1 MSQVASTLGK
11 TGLHVPT
18 NPKDHE
24 AVLAFLH
31 RFANRRTL
39 LRGIQGICAFVV
51 TITLLSIPVVF
62 ADSMRWLSD
71 PVRWSISCGVYLIAM
86 TVAWRFGLKAFWE
99 STDSVAV
106 AQSIEQVSPRF
117 RESLLSSVELRGL
130 DGGIKSGSQ
139 AFVSAIERD
148 VAKEVRRV
156 ELEDLLP
163 WTRISRVLTICMML
177 LMATLMM
184 CAVPGLKYSQRLAR
198 ALLPFVS
205 LTRPSNVRIVILEP
219 SPASLAVPSEQT
231 LRFLIEVEGGNVEA
245 ATLVFADSL
254 GQPTQSHR
262 EIAMLLESEQPK
274 RFSVVSSV
282 GSVTSQYRVRAGDGE
297 TVWHQ
302 LQTLARPKPVLF
314 TTQVTLPDYVPKNI
328 AAQFYHSSSSN
339 LRGDLRVLA
348 GSRVRLE
355 VDVNQP
361 LKLGSLE
368 LESVSTGR
376 KTSIPLTLEKSES
389 DRQIAAG
396 ATSSYTANFE
406 VLENAKYQVR
416 LHAETEY
423 QGNPLEN
430 SFSPVYKIEALED
443 AAATLTWSIS
453 DSTVWRKPP
462 DSKEIFVVAPNE
474 LISLAVSCQDNL
486 PVESMDIEWSVN
498 RGAWQL
504 AKSKVPFRE
513 QTLEDRAAISPA
525 IKTFEGFAKWDWDIT
540 DYKLEGGDTLQC
552 RAKGIDLKGSVSY
565 SSVTTFSVSA
575 NGYDRDRYDSLERM
589 AELVA
594 PLKEFAEMMAAKR
607 EGVRTAIGVLK
618 NPAST
623 FEQRSQ
629 AVKEL
634 GDAAR
639 LGILK
644 TQSIRSKAEP
654 IVRDLKR
661 CIDQSDVELAIRN
674 VSRIEKEY
682 LQYIAHSQQS
692 PNLSVSA
699 TEIASKSDWFQR
711 DRDTRLNRVQQ
722 CFDLSCDQ
730 SNRILELYRQFV
742 GLELQTA
749 ITKDLTGLMAHQQ
762 TLLDRKPNV
771 SLETMIR
778 SQKLSEQYCNAAL
791 KLAKDFGPSVNQ
803 DVRDGLAN
811 LNRWGNDTILE
822 IKDLCEAELGLEV
835 SEKARDTQRDQLRAR
850 IERSANE
857 LKNQRWG
864 YNLGG
869 NLIWNIQN
877 ARRELW
883 NNSGALR
890 TMFHESLD
898 RVRKRNEM
906 VRDNPE
912 RTPELNLRIA
922 SLQTDVVGVHFTAL
936 GQMLDRRDL
945 HQRRGTNDP
954 VFASDMGLA
963 HRAWAKVLE
972 DWINNPLEHANQ
984 TKNLEEVAKA
994 FYVLEAAHEAMEAKL
1009 VLQSLR
1015 SKEQYDWKEMEGQL
1029 SHATQ
1034 WDGLVLRVEFAS
1046 QWMKEAGIE
1055 QPLAEKFN
1063 ALRYSELANR
1073 IAQKLNPRRDPNNQN
1088 WTSASDDMQR
1098 LLTKWNEHD
1107 NELKPILEAARATLS
1122 KFAPS
1127 ISELAEKAAQATQNL
1142 RSKTEQIQKAAQET
1156 KADLIEPA
1164 TSVTDPLK
1172 SAADLMKSQLESEL
1186 KLRQLQDALIDQA
1199 SRQDLLQNEQLQAA
1213 SDSDNALRLLDAVS
1227 IPMKE
1232 AVLEVAESIHAKNAQ
1247 STEQKGEM
1255 QSKLSEAVQRESQ
1268 TVDALEAVA
1277 KHFAKLESALEK
1289 GQPKTP
1295 ESSQAKALDV
1305 NASLE
1310 LQASLEQQ
1318 ASSESLQRQADSAA
1332 RELAMDP
1339 QFPSIRDSDQEY
1351 AKARDLA
1358 EQAQGDPRTLLEN
1371 LERELKTNPLMQSE
1385 LSEITKASVESVANS
1400 LRNAS
1405 KEEKQFALQV
1415 ENADAKLVA
1424 EKQLQIDRAQ
1434 AITEQVDRF
1443 AARTLEKAAQAVNA
1457 TGKHEQAQTLNQAAK
1472 SLRKR
1477 ASALQQL
1484 NENTPR
1490 QQFQLDTQA
1499 LADEVAKA
1507 TQELAKIQNEIEPM
1521 VGQAIHKGEQL
1532 RVNTREA
1539 MQNVQTQ
1546 NRNEMIVQ
1554 GQESVSRAN
1563 QKVQEAKQR
1572 AQQLVQPMSDARK
1585 QTEAAKKRVE
1595 EQNSSADALK
1605 HLQNTAVQEEQLLQ
1619 KNRSASDRIQQAEE
1633 QLQRAEQKK
1642 KALEEAGRADLDK
1655 PDPRAA
1661 LAIDQ
1666 AAKSQEQLD
1675 GLQKQID
1682 ALNQG
1687 ARSLPEPKSQS
1698 SPLAN
1703 LEKSQKKL
1711 KESVRELATDI
1722 DQAARHE
1729 QRLENVEGANS
1740 LQESAKAITQLSDGQ
1755 LQQAQQDLGQA
1766 ATEASTAESDQA
1778 KSLAKDQEMK
1788 SSMDRPGTQ
1797 GSVNSLNRASEEL
1810 LGNAKQLDN
1819 AIGSTDQSKPAI
1831 ESQAPSSDSPSAEQS
1846 PTGSSSQK
1854 PTKGEGSKGGES
1866 SSKENPNGV
1875 PMTDQQKARMLDQL
1889 DRQVNSKQGDSSRS
1903 LQDAIRQSADQL
1915 SNAMNQARLD
1925 QQASSMQT
1933 KSNAPGR
1940 PSRNGMKGQRGQ
1952 SGTAGEDRANP
1963 AAVGVLPNRTLELN
1977 RDWGQLREQRAEDV
1991 IEGNRDEFDPE
2002 FSDAIQAYYRAVGK
2016 P

>member
-11 TGLHVPT
+11 TGRQVHA
-18 NPKDHE
+18 NSKDHE
-24 AVLAFLH
+24 AVRAFLH

-39 LRGIQGICAFVV
+39 LCGIQGICAFVV
-51 TITLLSIPVVF
+51 TITLLSMLVVLV
-62 ADSMRWLSD
+62 DSLRWLSD
-71 PVRWSISCGVYLIAM
+71 PARWSISCCAYLIAM
-86 TVAWRFGLKAFWE
+86 MVAWRFGLKAFWQ

-106 AQSIEQVSPRF
+106 AQAIEQVSPRF
-117 RESLLSSVELRGL
+117 RESLLSSVELRGI
-130 DGGIKSGSQ
+130 DGSIKSGSH

-156 ELEDLLP
+156 ELVDLLP
-163 WTRISRVLTICMML
+163 WTTISRGLTICIML
-177 LMATLMM
+177 LMVTLMM
-184 CAVPGLKYSQRLAR
+184 CAVPGLRYSQRLAR

-231 LRFLIEVEGGNVEA
+231 LRFLIEVEGGNVDG
-245 ATLVFADSL
+245 ATLEFADSL
-254 GQPTQSHR
+254 GQPSQPLR
-262 EIAMLLESEQPK
+262 EFAMLLESEQPK

-282 GSVTSQYRVRAGDGE
+282 GSATTRYRVRAGDGE
-297 TVWHQ
+297 TAWHQ
-302 LQTLARPKPVLF
+302 LETLARPKPVLF

-328 AAQFYHSSSSN
+328 ADKFYHSSSSN

-355 VDVNQP
+355 VDTNQP
-361 LKLGSLE
+361 LKLGTLE

-376 KTSIPLTLEKSES
+376 KTSIPLKLEAPGS
-389 DRQIAAG
+389 DRPVAAG
-396 ATSSYTANFE
+396 ATSSYAANFE

-416 LHAETEY
+416 LQAETEY

-430 SFSPVYKIEALED
+430 TFSPVYKIDALED
-443 AAATLTWSIS
+443 AAAVLIWSIS
-453 DSTVWRKPP
+453 DSTVWRKLP

-474 LISLAVSCQDNL
+474 LIGLAINCQDNL
-486 PVESMDIEWSVN
+486 PVESMDFEWSLN
-498 RGAWQL
+498 RGTWQL
-504 AKSKVPFRE
+504 AKRKVPVQDQSF
-513 QTLEDRAAISPA
+513 EDRPVTAPA
-525 IKTFEGFAKWDWDIT
+525 IKTFEGAAKWDWDIT

-552 RAKGIDLKGSVSY
+552 RSKCADLKGSVSY
-565 SSVTTFSVSA
+565 SSVVTFSVSA
-575 NGYDRDRYDSLERM
+575 LGYDRDRYDSLERM
-589 AELVA
+589 TELVA

-618 NPAST
+618 DPAST
-623 FEQRSQ
+623 VEQRIQ
-629 AVKEL
+629 AARAL

-644 TQSIRSKAEP
+644 AQSIRSQAEP

-661 CIDQSDVELAIRN
+661 CIDQSDVELAMRN

-682 LQYIAHSQQS
+682 LQYIAYSHQS
-692 PNLSVSA
+692 PNLSLTA
-699 TEIASKSDWFQR
+699 TEIASKSDWFQS
-711 DRDTRLNRVQQ
+711 DCDSRLNRMQQ

-730 SNRILELYRQFV
+730 SNRILDLYRQFV

-749 ITKDLTGLMAHQQ
+749 ITKDLTGLMNHQQ

-803 DVRDGLAN
+803 DLRDGLAN
-811 LNRWGNDTILE
+811 LSRWGNDTMLE

-857 LKNQRWG
+857 LRNQRWA
-864 YNLGG
+864 YSLGG

-883 NNSGALR
+883 NNSGSVR
-890 TMFHESLD
+890 IMFHESLD
-898 RVRKRNEM
+898 RVRKRNDI

-945 HQRRGTNDP
+945 HQRRSTNDP
-954 VFASDMGLA
+954 LFASDMGLA
-963 HRAWAKVLE
+963 HRAWAKVLD
-972 DWINNPLEHANQ
+972 DWISNPMDHANQ

-994 FYVLEAAHEAMEAKL
+994 FYILEAAHEVMEAKL
-1009 VLQSLR
+1009 VLQTLR
-1015 SKEQYDWKEMEGQL
+1015 SKEQYDWKAMEGQL

-1034 WDGLVLRVEFAS
+1034 WDSLVLRIEFAS

-1055 QPLAEKFN
+1055 QALAEKFN
-1063 ALRYSELANR
+1063 ALRYGELANR
-1073 IAQKLNPRRDPNNQN
+1073 IAQKLHPRRDPHNQN

-1107 NELKPILEAARATLS
+1107 NELRPILEAARATLL

-1127 ISELAEKAAQATQNL
+1127 ISELAENAAQATQNL
-1142 RSKTEQIQKAAQET
+1142 RSKTEQIQKESQET
-1156 KADLIEPA
+1156 KPDPTEPA
-1164 TSVTDPLK
+1164 ATAIDPLK
-1172 SAADLMKSQLESEL
+1172 SAADLMKSQMESEL
-1186 KLRQLQDALIDQA
+1186 KLQQLQDALIEQA
-1199 SRQDLLQNEQLQAA
+1199 SRQDLLQDEQLQAA
-1213 SDSDNALRLLDAVS
+1213 RDSDNALRLLDAVS
-1227 IPMKE
+1227 MPMKE
-1232 AVLEVAESIHAKNAQ
+1232 AVLEVAESISAQ
-1247 STEQKGEM
+1247 KTPSIERKAEM
-1255 QSKLSEAVQRESQ
+1255 QSKLSDAVQRETQ

-1277 KHFAKLESALEK
+1277 KHFAKLESATEQ
-1289 GQPKTP
+1289 GQLKTP
-1295 ESSQAKALDV
+1295 ESNLAKAQDANV
-1305 NASLE
+1305 SP
-1310 LQASLEQQ
+1310 EQH
-1318 ASSESLQRQADSAA
+1318 ASSESLQRQADSAT

-1339 QFPSIRDSDQEY
+1339 EFPSIRDSNQDY
-1351 AKARDLA
+1351 SKAKDLA
-1358 EQAQGDPRTLLEN
+1358 EQAQRDPRTLLEN

-1385 LSEITKASVESVANS
+1385 LSEIAKASVESVANS

-1405 KEEKQFALQV
+1405 KEEKQLALQV

-1443 AARTLEKAAQAVNA
+1443 AARMLEKAAQAVNA

-1472 SLRKR
+1472 ALRKR
-1477 ASALQQL
+1477 SNALQQL
-1484 NENTPR
+1484 NENTPK
-1490 QQFQLDTQA
+1490 QQFQEDTQA
-1499 LADEVAKA
+1499 LADEVARAK
-1507 TQELAKIQNEIEPM
+1507 QELAKVQHEIEPM
-1521 VGQAIHKGEQL
+1521 VDQAIHKGEKL
-1532 RVNTREA
+1532 RVNTKAA
-1539 MQNVQTQ
+1539 MQNVQIQ

-1554 GQESVSRAN
+1554 GHDSVNRAN
-1563 QKVQEAKQR
+1563 QKLQEAKQR
-1572 AQQLVQPMSDARK
+1572 VQQLAQPLSDARK
-1585 QTEAAKKRVE
+1585 QTEAAKKRWE
-1595 EQNSSADALK
+1595 EQNSSPDALK
-1605 HLQNTAVQEEQLLQ
+1605 HLQYTAVQEEQLLE
-1619 KNRSASDRIQQAEE
+1619 KSRSASDRIQQAEE

-1642 KALEEAGRADLDK
+1642 KALEEAERADLDK

-1661 LAIDQ
+1661 LAMDQ

-1682 ALNQG
+1682 ELNQG
-1687 ARSLPEPKSQS
+1687 ARSLPEPKSQA

-1711 KESVRELATDI
+1711 KENVRELATDI

-1729 QRLENVEGANS
+1729 QRLENSEGANS
-1740 LQESAKAITQLSDGQ
+1740 LKESAKAIRQLSEGQ
-1755 LQQAQQDLGQA
+1755 LQQAQQELGQA
-1766 ATEASTAESDQA
+1766 AGAASTAESDQA
-1778 KSLAKDQEMK
+1778 KSLAKDQEIK
-1788 SSMDRPGTQ
+1788 NSFDRPGTQ

-1810 LGNAKQLDN
+1810 LGNAKQLEN
-1819 AIGSTDQSKPAI
+1819 AIGSKDQSKPA
-1831 ESQAPSSDSPSAEQS
+1831 
-1846 PTGSSSQK
+1846 TGSQGSQVNKSASSKNSTPPK
-1854 PTKGEGSKGGES
+1854 PSNNVGSAGGES
-1866 SSKENPNGV
+1866 SSNENSDGV

-1889 DRQVNSKQGDSSRS
+1889 DRQVNSKQGDSNRS

-1925 QQASSMQT
+1925 QQASSMQN
-1933 KSNAPGR
+1933 KSSSPSK

-1952 SGTAGEDRANP
+1952 LDTAGEDRANP
-1963 AAVGVLPNRTLELN
+1963 AVGVLPNRTLELN

>member
-1 MSQVASTLGK
+1 MSQVTSTFRK
-11 TGLHVPT
+11 TGIHVQT
-18 NPKDHE
+18 NAKDHE

-39 LRGIQGICAFVV
+39 LRGIQGICAFVL
-51 TITLLSIPVVF
+51 TITLLSMLVVI

-86 TVAWRFGLKAFWE
+86 MVAWRFGLAAFWE
-99 STDSVAV
+99 SADSVAV
-106 AQSIEQVSPRF
+106 AQSIEQVNPRF
-117 RESLLSSVELRGL
+117 RESLLSSVELRGM

-163 WTRISRVLTICMML
+163 WTTISRGLTLCTIL
-177 LMATLMM
+177 LMVTLMI
-184 CAVPGLKYSQRLAR
+184 CAVPGLRYSQRLAR

-205 LTRPSNVRIVILEP
+205 LSRPSNVRIVVLEP

-245 ATLVFADSL
+245 ATLEFADSL
-254 GQPTQSHR
+254 GQPSQSHR

-282 GSVTSQYRVRAGDGE
+282 GSATTQYRVRAGDGE

-302 LQTLARPKPVLF
+302 LQTLARPKAVMF

-328 AAQFYHSSSSN
+328 AAQFYQVSSSN
-339 LRGDLRVLA
+339 LRGDFRVLA

-355 VDVNQP
+355 VDTNQP

-368 LESVSTGR
+368 LDSLSTGR
-376 KTSIPLTLEKSES
+376 KTSIPLTLEEPGSG
-389 DRQIAAG
+389 RQMAAG

-416 LHAETEY
+416 LQAQTEY

-430 SFSPVYKIEALED
+430 TFSPVYKIVALED

-474 LISLAVSCQDNL
+474 LIGLAVSCQDNL
-486 PVESMDIEWSVN
+486 PVESLDLEWSLN

-504 AKSKVPFRE
+504 AKSKVPIRG
-513 QTLEDRAAISPA
+513 QKLEDRPATPPA
-525 IKTFEGFAKWDWDIT
+525 INTFEGIARWDWDIT

-552 RAKGIDLKGSVSY
+552 RAKGIDFKGGVSY
-565 SSVTTFSVSA
+565 SSVVTFSVSA
-575 NGYDRDRYDSLERM
+575 SGYDRDRYDSLERM
-589 AELVA
+589 TELVA
-594 PLKEFAEMMAAKR
+594 PLKEFAEMMASKR
-607 EGVRTAIGVLK
+607 EGMRTAIGVLK

-623 FEQRSQ
+623 SEQRSQ
-629 AVKEL
+629 ASREL
-634 GDAAR
+634 GDAAK

-644 TQSIRSKAEP
+644 TKSIRSQAEP
-654 IVRDLKR
+654 IVRDLNR
-661 CIDQSDVELAIRN
+661 CIDQSDVELAMRN

-682 LQYIAHSQQS
+682 LQYLVHSQQS
-692 PNLSVSA
+692 PNLSVTA
-699 TEIASKSDWFQR
+699 TEIASKSDWFQSER
-711 DRDTRLNRVQQ
+711 ETRLNRMQQ

-730 SNRILELYRQFV
+730 SNRVLELYRQFI

-749 ITKDLTGLMAHQQ
+749 ITKDLTGLMNHQQ
-762 TLLDRKPNV
+762 TLLDRKPGV

-778 SQKLSEQYCNAAL
+778 SQKLSEQYCNAVL

-803 DVRDGLAN
+803 DLRDGLAN
-811 LNRWGNDTILE
+811 LSRWGNDTMLE

-835 SEKARDTQRDQLRAR
+835 SEKDREKQRDQLRAR

-857 LKNQRWG
+857 LRNQRWA
-864 YNLGG
+864 YNIGG
-869 NLIWNIQN
+869 NLIWNIHN

-883 NNSGALR
+883 NNSGSLR
-890 TMFHESLD
+890 TMFNESLD
-898 RVRKRNEM
+898 RIRKRNEI
-906 VRDNPE
+906 VRDNLASNTPE
-912 RTPELNLRIA
+912 RSPELGFRIA
-922 SLQTDVVGVHFTAL
+922 SLETEVVGVHFTAI

-945 HQRRGTNDP
+945 HQRRGVSDP
-954 VFASDMGLA
+954 VFASDMGLV
-963 HRAWAKVLE
+963 HRAWVKVLE
-972 DWINNPLEHANQ
+972 DWIHSPVDHADK

-994 FYVLEAAHEAMEAKL
+994 FYVLEAAHEAVEAKL

-1015 SKEQYDWKEMEGQL
+1015 SKEQYDWKAMEGQL

-1034 WDGLVLRVEFAS
+1034 WDSIAHRVEFAS
-1046 QWMKEAGIE
+1046 QWMKESGME

-1063 ALRYSELANR
+1063 ALRYGELANR
-1073 IAQKLNPRRDPNNQN
+1073 IAQKLHPRRDPNNQN

-1107 NELKPILEAARATLS
+1107 NELKPILDAARATLS
-1122 KFAPS
+1122 NFAPS
-1127 ISELAEKAAQATQNL
+1127 ITELAEKAAQATKNL
-1142 RSKTEQIQKAAQET
+1142 RTKTEQIQKEPQET

-1164 TSVTDPLK
+1164 ITAADSIK
-1172 SAADLMKSQLESEL
+1172 SAADLMTSQMESEVKLQQL
-1186 KLRQLQDALIDQA
+1186 KDALIEQA

-1213 SDSDNALRLLDAVS
+1213 RDSDNALRLLDAVS

-1232 AVLEVAESIHAKNAQ
+1232 AILEVAESMSASNAP
-1247 STEQKGEM
+1247 STERKTEM
-1255 QSKLSEAVQRESQ
+1255 QKTLSEAIQRESQ

-1277 KHFAKLESALEK
+1277 KHFAKPESTMDQRQAN
-1289 GQPKTP
+1289 TP
-1295 ESSQAKALDV
+1295 ESSQAKASDV
-1305 NASLE
+1305 KT
-1310 LQASLEQQ
+1310 SLEQR
-1318 ASSESLQRQADSAA
+1318 ASFEQQESRESLQRQADSAA

-1339 QFPSIRDSDQEY
+1339 QFPSIRDSDQDY

-1358 EQAQGDPRTLLEN
+1358 EQAQRDPRTMLEN
-1371 LERELKTNPLMQSE
+1371 LESELKTNPLMQSE
-1385 LSEITKASVESVANS
+1385 LSEIAKASVESVANS

-1405 KEEKQFALQV
+1405 KEEKQLALQV
-1415 ENADAKLVA
+1415 ESADAKLVA

-1434 AITEQVDRF
+1434 AITEQVERF
-1443 AARTLEKAAQAVNA
+1443 AARSLEKAAQAVNA

-1477 ASALQQL
+1477 TSALQQM

-1499 LADEVAKA
+1499 LVDEVAKA
-1507 TQELAKIQNEIEPM
+1507 KQELAKVQNEIEPM

-1532 RVNTREA
+1532 RVNTKEA
-1539 MQNVQTQ
+1539 MQNVQIQ
-1546 NRNEMIVQ
+1546 NRNEMIAH
-1554 GQESVSRAN
+1554 GHESVSRAN
-1563 QKVQEAKQR
+1563 QKLQEAKQR
-1572 AQQLVQPMSDARK
+1572 AQQLVQPLSDAQK
-1585 QTEAAKKRVE
+1585 QSEAAKKRLE
-1595 EQNSSADALK
+1595 EQNSSPDALK
-1605 HLQNTAVQEEQLLQ
+1605 HLQNTAVQEEQLLE
-1619 KNRSASDRIQQAEE
+1619 KSRSASGRIKQAEE
-1633 QLQRAEQKK
+1633 LLQQAEQKK
-1642 KALEEAGRADLDK
+1642 KALEEAERGDLDK

-1661 LAIDQ
+1661 LAMDQ
-1666 AAKSQEQLD
+1666 ASQSQEQLD
-1675 GLQKQID
+1675 GLKKQMD

-1687 ARSLPEPKSQS
+1687 AQSLPEPKSQA

-1703 LEKSQKKL
+1703 LEKNQVKL
-1711 KESVRELATDI
+1711 KESVRELAIDI

-1729 QRLENVEGANS
+1729 QRLENVEGASN
-1740 LQESAKAITQLSDGQ
+1740 LKESANAIRQLSEGQ

-1766 ATEASTAESDQA
+1766 AGAANTAESDQA
-1778 KSLAKDQEMK
+1778 KSLVKDQAMK
-1788 SSMDRPGTQ
+1788 SSFDRPGTQ

-1810 LGNAKQLDN
+1810 MGNAKQLEN
-1819 AIGSTDQSKPAI
+1819 AIGAKDQS
-1831 ESQAPSSDSPSAEQS
+1831 EPS
-1846 PTGSSSQK
+1846 TGSSSPK
-1854 PTKGEGSKGGES
+1854 PSNGEGAEGEES
-1866 SSKENPNGV
+1866 SSNSNPNSNPNPNGG

-1889 DRQVNSKQGDSSRS
+1889 DRQVNSKQGDSNSS

-1925 QQASSMQT
+1925 QQASSMQN
-1933 KSNAPGR
+1933 KSKTPTR
-1940 PSRNGMKGQRGQ
+1940 SSRNGMKGQRSQ
-1952 SGTAGEDRANP
+1952 SDTAGEDSSNP
-1963 AAVGVLPNRTLELN
+1963 ASIGVLPNRTLELN

-2002 FSDAIQAYYRAVGK
+2002 FSDAIQAYYRAVGS